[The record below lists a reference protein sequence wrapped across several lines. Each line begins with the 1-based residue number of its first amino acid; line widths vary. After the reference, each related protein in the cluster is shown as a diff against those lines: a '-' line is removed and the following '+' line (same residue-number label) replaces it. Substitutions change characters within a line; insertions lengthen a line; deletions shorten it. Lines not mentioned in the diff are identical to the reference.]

1 MTPFFQKVFTRYP
14 IKTKRLLEI
23 MPGFTS
29 WMVILSP
36 IWGSLFFPTALAY
49 FILFFDM
56 YWFYKSYSLVI
67 NAYRGAKRIKQSEK
81 LNWLE
86 KAEAQPDFKKVH
98 HVLIILSYKESVS
111 KMKTTI
117 EALQRQTL
125 PLSQLHIVLAM
136 EEREKEAPEK
146 VAALVK
152 EFKGVFGDFFATYHI
167 DAPGEIKG
175 KSSNEAHAGKEAY
188 QKLCI
193 EGNLDIEYATISSV
207 DVDSIFD
214 KQFFACLTYKF
225 LIDPK
230 RYNKFWQSATVF
242 YNNIWQVPAP
252 IRILSFFGSL
262 WRTSMLVQG
271 DRLITQSTYSLSFKL
286 LRDIGFWDV
295 DVIPED
301 YRVFFK
307 AFFKMKGQVWT
318 EPIFLQTSMD
328 AAFSHGYINSLK
340 NKYHQ
345 ERRWSWGVSDDP
357 LFLTWW
363 FTVPGVPFVRKTVM
377 VYHVVLDHFLWPVNW
392 FIVTIAANIMPFINP
407 VFSRTEIGFILPRVA
422 GTILTSTI
430 VCIFALM
437 FIDYKNR
444 PENTPLP
451 LRRKI
456 FFPFEF
462 ILMPIVG
469 FFLSA
474 LPALISH
481 TLLMFGKRMEY
492 KVTDKA

>member
-1 MTPFFQKVFTRYP
+1 MTGHFDRLFTRYP
-14 IKTKRLLEI
+14 IKTKRFLEMLPGLL
-23 MPGFTS
+23 S
-29 WMVILSP
+29 WTVILSP
-36 IWGSLFFPTALAY
+36 IWGSLLAPTVLAY
-49 FILFFDM
+49 FILFFDT
-56 YWFYKSYSLVI
+56 YWFYKSYSLVV
-67 NAYRGAKRIKQSEK
+67 NAYRGAKRIKAAEK
-81 LNWLE
+81 ENWLG
-86 KAEAQPDFKKVH
+86 KTMANADYKKVQH
-98 HVLIILSYKESVS
+98 ILVIPSYKESVE
-111 KMKTTI
+111 KMRTTI
-117 EALQRQTL
+117 EVLSKQTL
-125 PLSQLHIVLAM
+125 PLNQLHIVLAM
-136 EEREKEAPEK
+136 EERESEAPEK
-146 VAALVK
+146 VK
-152 EFKGVFGDFFATYHI
+152 SIINEFKGKFGSLFATYHI

-175 KSSNEAHAGKEAY
+175 KSSNEAFAGKAAY
-188 QKLCI
+188 QKFIVEKELNI
-193 EGNLDIEYATISSV
+193 DYFTISSV

-214 KQFFACLTYKF
+214 KQFFAYLTYKF
-225 LIDPK
+225 LSDDK

-271 DRLITQSTYSLSFKL
+271 DRLITQSTYSLSLKL

-318 EPIFLQTSMD
+318 EPIFLKTSMD
-328 AAFSHGYINSLK
+328 AAFSHGYVNSLK

-357 LFLTWW
+357 LFLKWW
-363 FTVPGVPFVRKTVM
+363 FTVPGVPFMRKTIM

-392 FIVTIAANIMPFINP
+392 FVVTVAANVMPFVNP
-407 VFSRTEIGFILPRVA
+407 AFSRTELGYILPRVA
-422 GTILTSTI
+422 GSILTSTI
-430 VCIFALM
+430 LAIFALM

-444 PENTPLP
+444 PENTTLS

-462 ILMPIVG
+462 ILMPLVG

-481 TLLMFGKRMEY
+481 TQLMFGKRMEY

>member
-1 MTPFFQKVFTRYP
+1 MTDHFDRLFTRYP
-14 IKTKRLLEI
+14 IKTKRFLEL
-23 MPGFTS
+23 MPGLLS
-29 WMVILSP
+29 WTVILSP
-36 IWGSLFFPTALAY
+36 IWASLLAPTLLAY
-49 FILFFDM
+49 FILFFDT

-67 NAYRGAKRIKQSEK
+67 NAYRGAKRIKQAERA
-81 LNWLE
+81 NWLE
-86 KAEAQPDFKKVH
+86 KAKKYDDYRKVQH
-98 HVLIILSYKESVS
+98 ILIIPSYKESVA
-111 KMKTTI
+111 KMRTTI
-117 EALQRQTL
+117 ENLSRQTL
-125 PLSQLHIVLAM
+125 PLDQLHVVLAM
-136 EEREKEAPEK
+136 EERETEAPEK
-146 VAALVK
+146 VK
-152 EFKGVFGDFFATYHI
+152 EITNEFKGKFGSLFATYHV

-175 KSSNEAHAGKEAY
+175 KSSNEAFAGKAAY
-188 QKLCI
+188 QKLII
-193 EGNLDIEYATISSV
+193 EEKLDIDYVTISSV

-214 KQFFACLTYKF
+214 KQFFAYLTYAF
-225 LIDPK
+225 LSDEK

-271 DRLITQSTYSLSFKL
+271 DRLITQSTYSLSLKL

-318 EPIFLQTSMD
+318 EPIFLKTSMD
-328 AAFSHGYINSLK
+328 AAFSHGYVNSLK

-357 LFLTWW
+357 LFLKWW
-363 FTVPGVPFVRKTVM
+363 FTVPGVPFMRKTIM

-392 FIVTIAANIMPFINP
+392 FVVTIAANVMPFVNP
-407 VFSRTEIGFILPRVA
+407 VFSRTELGYILPRVA
-422 GTILTSTI
+422 GSILTSTI
-430 VCIFALM
+430 LAIFALM

-444 PENTPLP
+444 PENTTLS

-481 TLLMFGKRMEY
+481 TQLMLGKRMEY